1 MNKKTKKSL
10 IEYSVIGAIILTLFA
25 TGLHTEVLGFMQ
37 RGLLATGIMNPDLE
51 QKGELATAE
60 VAAIDSN
67 PKADFSMNLIN
78 FEGEKVSM
86 EEFRG
91 KVIFMNVW
99 ATWCPPCIAEMPGIN
114 KLYNDVNKEDVV
126 FIMLSVDQDFQKA
139 IDFNK
144 KKGFDFEV
152 YRVDGQMPQMYST
165 QSIPTT
171 YVIDAKEKI
180 ALTHMGMG
188 DYDTNEFKEFLQD
201 LK

>member
-10 IEYSVIGAIILTLFA
+10 IEYGVIGAIILTLFA

-51 QKGELATAE
+51 QKEELAAAE
-60 VAAIDSN
+60 VATINSN

-78 FEGEKVSM
+78 SKGEKVSM

-126 FIMLSVDQDFQKA
+126 FIMLSVDQNFQKA

-144 KKGFDFEV
+144 NKGYDFEV
-152 YRVDGQMPQMYST
+152 YRVEGQMPQMYST

-180 ALTHMGMG
+180 ALTHLGMG
-188 DYDTNEFKEFLQD
+188 DYDTDAFKEFLQD

>member
-51 QKGELATAE
+51 QKAELATVG
-60 VAAIDSN
+60 VATIDLN

-78 FEGEKVSM
+78 SEGEKVSM

-114 KLYNDVNKEDVV
+114 KLYKDVNKEDVV

-144 KKGFDFEV
+144 NKGFDFEI

-171 YVIDAKEKI
+171 YIIDAKEKI
-180 ALTHMGMG
+180 ALTHLGMG

>member
-25 TGLHTEVLGFMQ
+25 TGLHTEVLGFIQ

-51 QKGELATAE
+51 QKAELATAE
-60 VAAIDSN
+60 GATIDSSLQ
-67 PKADFSMNLIN
+67 ADFSMSLIN
-78 FEGEKVSM
+78 SKGEKVSM

-91 KVIFMNVW
+91 KVIFMNIW

-114 KLYNDVNKEDVV
+114 ELYNDVNQEDVV

-144 KKGFDFEV
+144 NKGYDFEV

-171 YVIDAKEKI
+171 YVIDANERI
-180 ALTHMGMG
+180 ALTHLGMG
-188 DYDTNEFKEFLQD
+188 DYDTKEFKEFLQQ